1 MVSNPESTTLSNTT
15 NSFCKEWNDIKSKK
29 GVGYK
34 GGFFYYYTSKGKQN
48 L

>member
-15 NSFCKEWNDIKSKK
+15 NSFCKEWNDIKSMN

-34 GGFFYYYTSKGKQN
+34 GGFLLLYSERERKN